1 MAAAGKT
8 LVVLLP
14 EGGGWAVEFTTP
26 LLWPTW
32 QDDGT
37 LDWGAAMLTDAAEA
51 WYYGSSTIDLT
62 DEVDRMPMCW
72 QDGKLALAANDYSGE
87 QTLVEVYDRTGLRYG
102 ALLDAGLSAQERS
115 SFGFSAALE
124 YPELV
129 WE

>member
-1 MAAAGKT
+1 M
-8 LVVLLP
+8 
-14 EGGGWAVEFTTP
+14 EFTTP

-32 QDDGT
+32 QEDGT
-37 LDWGAAMLTDAAEA
+37 LDWGAAMLTDAADA

-115 SFGFSAALE
+115 SFGFSAARE